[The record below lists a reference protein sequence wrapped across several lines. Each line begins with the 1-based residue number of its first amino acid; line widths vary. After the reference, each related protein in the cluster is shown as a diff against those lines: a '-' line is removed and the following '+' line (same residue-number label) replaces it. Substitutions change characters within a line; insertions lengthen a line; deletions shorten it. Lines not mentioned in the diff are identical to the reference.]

1 MFSSFISFFSSFLAL
16 QFRINEGLLSDD
28 IRKAYRDELVRRK
41 AEGGHEDESEMRMI
55 HGLETYKMEANPKYT
70 KLFAEDAVY
79 VTNMRKSRGNLADL
93 RDKSVHHF
101 CCGKKK
107 DDEDGDSSA
116 KYKSVPPKS
125 VEMTG
130 TVTTEDV

>member
-79 VTNMRKSRGNLADL
+79 VTNMRKSRGTLPIFVTN
-93 RDKSVHHF
+93 R
-101 CCGKKK
+101 CIT
-107 DDEDGDSSA
+107 SA
-116 KYKSVPPKS
+116 AERKRTTKTATPPLSTK
-125 VEMTG
+125 VCPLK
-130 TVTTEDV
+130 VWR